1 MGTNSQRRRAASAGT
16 TWGAAQR
23 HHRVTEPNEPAVWRP
38 LEERVAADV
47 AEAVAHLRVHRYGSG
62 AAANRLMATART
74 ERGGRVV
81 TRRLTAL
88 LTDCVAMAWQ
98 RGWQPADLH
107 RHLGRERG
115 EIAQLV
121 LGDVMAHQ
129 LSSFAES
136 TIAPR
141 WLAQLREI
149 DAHTWWASDT
159 DPVSARTERGGATG
173 LDAVLPAALQVAVA
187 LAELPPLE
195 RLDPLPGTAR
205 PDPATGGAGTQVE
218 ERVLSRVRALLA
230 KAESTTFEPEAETF
244 TAGAQALM
252 ARHSIDAAML
262 AAAERT
268 STSPPAA
275 RRIGIDRPYEGPKV
289 LLLASVA
296 DANRC
301 RTVWSSGLG
310 FVTVIGFETDQAATE
325 TIFTSLLV
333 QATAAM
339 TAEGRR
345 VTGYGQSRT
354 RAFRQSFLTAYAHRI
369 GTRLREV
376 TDEATA
382 AAEAGD
388 PGNPDGPLPDAG
400 SRVDAG
406 AAMPQT
412 GVLVRVLAERAR
424 EVDERVSELFPRLV
438 TKPLGGSSDVEGWS
452 AGSRAADRADLFGR
466 ERSLGEAS
474 AG

>member
-1 MGTNSQRRRAASAGT
+1 MGTNSQRRRAAR
-16 TWGAAQR
+16 AATLRSGDRRR
-23 HHRVTEPNEPAVWRP
+23 HGESGQTQLLART

-47 AEAVAHLRVHRYGSG
+47 AQAVAHLRVQRYGSG
-62 AAANRLMATART
+62 AAATRLLATART
-74 ERGGRVV
+74 EQGLHVV
-81 TRRLTAL
+81 TRRLTAV

-115 EIAQLV
+115 EMAQLV
-121 LGDVMAHQ
+121 LGDAMAHQ
-129 LSSFAES
+129 LSGFAAT

-141 WLAQLREI
+141 WPGQLREI
-149 DAHTWWASDT
+149 GASTWWAAAT
-159 DPVSARTERGGATG
+159 DPLAARDARSAAG
-173 LDAVLPAALQVAVA
+173 LDAVVPVALQVAVA
-187 LAELPPLE
+187 LAELPQLE
-195 RLDPLPGTAR
+195 LLDPLPGTAR
-205 PDPATGGAGTQVE
+205 PETSPAGVRPQVE

-262 AAAERT
+262 AAAEPGSA
-268 STSPPAA
+268 STPSA

-289 LLLASVA
+289 LLLGAVA

-301 RTVWSSGLG
+301 RVVWSSGLS
-310 FVTVIGFETDQAATE
+310 FVTVIGFESDQAATE

-345 VTGYGQSRT
+345 VDQYGQSRT

-382 AAEAGD
+382 AA
-388 PGNPDGPLPDAG
+388 
-400 SRVDAG
+400 G
-406 AAMPQT
+406 AAASGGDAQGPDVGSAPPRR
-412 GVLVRVLAERAR
+412 GVLVRVLAERAK
-424 EVDERVSELFPRLV
+424 EVDDRVSALFPRLV
-438 TKPLGGSSDVEGWS
+438 AKPLGGTTDVEGWS
-452 AGSRAADRADLFGR
+452 AGARAADRADLFGK
-466 ERSLGEAS
+466 ERSLAS
-474 AG
+474 GAAG

>member
-1 MGTNSQRRRAASAGT
+1 MGTNSQRRRAARAATSGR
-16 TWGAAQR
+16 GAQ
-23 HHRVTEPNEPAVWRP
+23 HPFRVNRPTQPPART
-38 LEERVAADV
+38 LDEQVAADV
-47 AEAVAHLRVHRYGSG
+47 VEAVAHLRVHRYGSG
-62 AAANRLMATART
+62 AAAKRLLATAGT
-74 ERGGRVV
+74 EPARHVV
-81 TRRLTAL
+81 TRRLTTM

-115 EIAQLV
+115 EVAQLV
-121 LGDVMAHQ
+121 LGDIVAHQ
-129 LSSFAES
+129 LSRFAEA

-149 DAHTWWASDT
+149 DASRWWAADT
-159 DPVSARTERGGATG
+159 DPISARAARSTTG
-173 LDAVLPAALQVAVA
+173 LDAVVPAALQVAVA

-195 RLDPLPGTAR
+195 LLDPLPGTATHDTS
-205 PDPATGGAGTQVE
+205 PGGARPQVE

-268 STSPPAA
+268 SPSPPAA

-289 LLLASVA
+289 LLLAAVA

-345 VTGYGQSRT
+345 VDHVGQSRT

-369 GTRLREV
+369 GARLREV

-382 AAEAGD
+382 AARTADTGAAAGA
-388 PGNPDGPLPDAG
+388 GAG
-400 SRVDAG
+400 SAHVGSAP
-406 AAMPQT
+406 PQR

-424 EVDERVSELFPRLV
+424 EVDDRVSELFPRLV

-452 AGSRAADRADLFGR
+452 AGSRAADRADLFSR
-466 ERSLGEAS
+466 ERSLGEGAT
-474 AG
+474 A

>member
-1 MGTNSQRRRAASAGT
+1 MGTNSQGRRAAR
-16 TWGAAQR
+16 AATSWRGDQHPFR
-23 HHRVTEPNEPAVWRP
+23 ANRPPQPPART
-38 LEERVAADV
+38 LEEQVAADV
-47 AEAVAHLRVHRYGSG
+47 VEAVAHLRVHRYGSG
-62 AAANRLMATART
+62 AAAPRLLVAAHTAPVRH
-74 ERGGRVV
+74 VV
-81 TRRLTAL
+81 TRRLTTL
-88 LTDCVAMAWQ
+88 LTDCVAMAWR

-107 RHLGRERG
+107 RLLGRERG
-115 EIAQLV
+115 EVAQLV

-129 LSSFAES
+129 LSGFAEP

-141 WLAQLREI
+141 WLAQLREVG
-149 DAHTWWASDT
+149 AEVWWAADT
-159 DPVSARTERGGATG
+159 DPVSARAARSATG
-173 LDAVLPAALQVAVA
+173 LDAVVPATLQVAVA

-195 RLDPLPGTAR
+195 LLDPLPGAAR
-205 PDPATGGAGTQVE
+205 PDTSSGGRPQVE

-262 AAAERT
+262 SAAERN
-268 STSPPAA
+268 SASPPAD

-289 LLLASVA
+289 LLLAAVA

-345 VTGYGQSRT
+345 ADHFGQSRT

-369 GTRLREV
+369 GARLRAV
-376 TDEATA
+376 TAEATIA
-382 AAEAGD
+382 ASAVDVGVVLPNDAAGTEA
-388 PGNPDGPLPDAG
+388 
-400 SRVDAG
+400 
-406 AAMPQT
+406 PQG

-438 TKPLGGSSDVEGWS
+438 TKALGGSSDVEGWS
-452 AGSRAADRADLFGR
+452 AGSRAADRADLFARG
-466 ERSLGEAS
+466 RSLGEGAT
-474 AG
+474 A

>member
-1 MGTNSQRRRAASAGT
+1 MGTNSQRRRAARAGT
-16 TWGAAQR
+16 SWGGESWGGDKQR
-23 HHRVTEPNEPAVWRP
+23 HRVNERMQPPRT
-38 LEERVAADV
+38 LEEQVAADV
-47 AEAVAHLRVHRYGSG
+47 VEAVAHLRIHRYGSG
-62 AAANRLMATART
+62 AAATRLLATAHT
-74 ERGGRVV
+74 APGRHVV
-81 TRRLTAL
+81 TRRLTTL

-107 RHLGRERG
+107 RLLGRERG
-115 EIAQLV
+115 ELAQLV
-121 LGDVMAHQ
+121 LGDAMAHQ
-129 LSSFAES
+129 LGGFAES

-149 DAHTWWASDT
+149 GARAWWATDT
-159 DPVSARTERGGATG
+159 DPVAARAARSTTG
-173 LDAVLPAALQVAVA
+173 LDAVVPAALQVAVA

-195 RLDPLPGTAR
+195 LLDPLPGSAHHTTRPGGAR
-205 PDPATGGAGTQVE
+205 PQVE

-262 AAAERT
+262 AATEPT
-268 STSPPAA
+268 SASPPAA

-289 LLLASVA
+289 LLLAAVA

-345 VTGYGQSRT
+345 VDHHGQSRT

-369 GTRLREV
+369 GARLRQA
-376 TDEATA
+376 TAEATT
-382 AAEAGD
+382 AAEAADPEVGD
-388 PGNPDGPLPDAG
+388 PEVGRTAVSGG
-400 SRVDAG
+400 E
-406 AAMPQT
+406 AARG

-424 EVDERVSELFPRLV
+424 EVDERVRELFPRLV

-452 AGSRAADRADLFGR
+452 AGYRAADRADLLSRPQTLEHGN
-466 ERSLGEAS
+466 LA
-474 AG
+474 